1 MSSGTPSQSTDFALL
16 GHPASYEHLG
26 DIFVHSRPDFNR
38 EKMTKYKA
46 TLEKIFE
53 WTPSYAARDPLSI
66 NLADG
71 RQIAGRLVFCTFLPE
86 TIHTPRKMLATYQK
100 IRDGCRV
107 AKDLGAKIIG
117 LGGFTSIVGGT
128 QGEKEAKELEV
139 AVTSG
144 NSLTAALAIAQLNIL
159 LKRLDWELNDRTVAV
174 LGASG
179 DIGRACALELATHA
193 RRILLIARNKA
204 KLEELRD
211 EMPASV
217 EVYTSTDVQDATQ
230 ASVIVAATSAA
241 QPILAEA
248 DLQPGT
254 VACDVGYPKN
264 LSYAPNPR
272 PDVLAI
278 SGGLAQMPFELDITY
293 YTRLPAANIMYGCF
307 SEAMILAI
315 AGRYESYSIGQ
326 GCITQEKMDNILALA
341 HAHGFRPAPLYR
353 GKNLVTDETLSTFL
367 EHSRS
372 PIHHTHSV
380 SYQAKEVR

>member
-1 MSSGTPSQSTDFALL
+1 MTGDTPGPGTAFALL

-53 WTPSYAARDPLSI
+53 WTPSYAAKDPLLL
-66 NLADG
+66 NLPGG
-71 RQIAGRLVFCTFLPE
+71 RQVCGRLVFCTFLPE
-86 TIHTPRKMLATYQK
+86 TIHSPRKMLSAYQK
-100 IRDGCRV
+100 IRAGCRV
-107 AKDLGAKIIG
+107 AKDLGAKVIG

-128 QGEKEAKELEV
+128 QGEKEAQELQV

-144 NSLTAALAIAQLNIL
+144 NSLTAALAIAQLNML
-159 LKRLDWELNDRTVAV
+159 LDRLDWGLNARTVAV

-179 DIGRACALELATHA
+179 DIGRACALELATRA
-193 RRILLIARNKA
+193 RRIILVARNKA
-204 KLEELRD
+204 RLEELRN
-211 EMPASV
+211 EMPPGV
-217 EVYTSTDVQDATQ
+217 EVCIGTDVQDAIE
-230 ASVIVAATSAA
+230 ASIIVAATSAA
-241 QPILAEA
+241 QPILAET
-248 DLQPGT
+248 DLRPAT
-254 VACDVGYPKN
+254 IVCDVGYPKN

-293 YTRLPAANIMYGCF
+293 YTRLPASNIMYGCF
-307 SEAMILAI
+307 SEAMILAL
-315 AGRYESYSIGQ
+315 AGRYESYSVGQ
-326 GCITQEKMDNILALA
+326 GRITQEKMDNILALA

-367 EHSRS
+367 EHSRD
-372 PIHHTHSV
+372 PIYRGRREPDS
-380 SYQAKEVR
+380 SRLFR

>member
-128 QGEKEAKELEV
+128 QGEKEAQELEV

-144 NSLTAALAIAQLNIL
+144 NSLTA
-159 LKRLDWELNDRTVAV
+159 AV

-179 DIGRACALELATHA
+179 DIGRACALELATQA

-217 EVYTSTDVQDATQ
+217 EVFTSTDVQDATQ

-293 YTRLPAANIMYGCF
+293 YTRLPAATRAIPSGRAASRRRKWITSSPWHTLMAFNLRLCTGGKTWLPTKHCPRSWNIAGARF
-307 SEAMILAI
+307 IIHIPLAI
-315 AGRYESYSIGQ
+315 KRKR
-326 GCITQEKMDNILALA
+326 CD
-341 HAHGFRPAPLYR
+341 
-353 GKNLVTDETLSTFL
+353 D
-367 EHSRS
+367 EHSHRTKTTGHRR
-372 PIHHTHSV
+372 PET
-380 SYQAKEVR
+380 